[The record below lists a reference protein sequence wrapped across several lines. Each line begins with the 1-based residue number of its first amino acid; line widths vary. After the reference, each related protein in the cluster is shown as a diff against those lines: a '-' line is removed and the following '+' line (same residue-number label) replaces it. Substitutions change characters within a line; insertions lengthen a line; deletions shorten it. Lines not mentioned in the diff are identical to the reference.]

1 MFFFLLPR
9 YDYSTLLLIA
19 RMKVQFETVESQ
31 QRFENKAV
39 TLSLLVLGFVPGPVS
54 PQCLLPQG
62 YWKLYIWNVGNKTF
76 ERLKKTSF
84 AYAHPEKKAWICKV
98 QHRFMTVTLI
108 DTALIF

>member
-1 MFFFLLPR
+1 MVFYLFEIQLQ
-9 YDYSTLLLIA
+9 YIA
-19 RMKVQFETVESQ
+19 TNYKVQFETVESQ
-31 QRFENKAV
+31 QRLENKAV

-84 AYAHPEKKAWICKV
+84 AYAHPEKKAWICNV
-98 QHRFMTVTLI
+98 QHHFMTVTLN
-108 DTALIF
+108 DTVLIF

>member
-1 MFFFLLPR
+1 MFLSLAEIQLQ
-9 YDYSTLLLIA
+9 YIA
-19 RMKVQFETVESQ
+19 TNYKDETVESQ
-31 QRFENKAV
+31 QRLENKAV

-98 QHRFMTVTLI
+98 QHRFITVTLI
-108 DTALIF
+108 DTVLIF